1 MLWRLRLEI
10 CKQLNDFTQL
20 LPAVTV
26 LESILPV
33 YTTLL
38 MDPYEV
44 IRKQAYVVM
53 MMMMMMI
60 MEMMINMDIYVTH

>member
-1 MLWRLRLEI
+1 MEI

-26 LESILPV
+26 LEFILPV
-33 YTTLL
+33 YMTLL

-44 IRKQAYVVM
+44 IRKQAYVVIVIDTISVIHTM
-53 MMMMMMI
+53 
-60 MEMMINMDIYVTH
+60 